1 MKKFVFKE
9 NKLGSGY
16 LTPSYSKLRT
26 YSLIKHSKGG
36 RTHFGSY
43 CGDYEEECKYDK
55 LPKNKLFK

>member
-9 NKLGSGY
+9 NKLGNGY
-16 LTPSYSKLRT
+16 LTPIYSKLRR

-43 CGDYEEECKYDK
+43 CGEEYKYDN